1 MNFKGDL
8 TSSGSVCRLVEK
20 YNDKMKEVLN
30 DELTYYLNKT
40 IKEWVYNINYELEK
54 VEKNLKAKQ
63 EQEKRMA

>member
-1 MNFKGDL
+1 M
-8 TSSGSVCRLVEK
+8 EK
-20 YNDKMKEVLN
+20 YNDKIKEVLN
-30 DELTYYLNKT
+30 DELIYYLSKT

>member
-1 MNFKGDL
+1 M
-8 TSSGSVCRLVEK
+8 SSDSVCRLVEK
-20 YNDKMKEVLN
+20 YSDKIKEVLN

>member
-1 MNFKGDL
+1 
-8 TSSGSVCRLVEK
+8 
-20 YNDKMKEVLN
+20 MKEVLN

-40 IKEWVYNINYELEK
+40 IKEWVYNINHELEK

>member
-1 MNFKGDL
+1 M
-8 TSSGSVCRLVEK
+8 VEK
-20 YNDKMKEVLN
+20 YNDKIKEVLDN
-30 DELTYYLNKT
+30 DLTYYLNKT

>member
-1 MNFKGDL
+1 M
-8 TSSGSVCRLVEK
+8 SSDSVCRLVEK
-20 YNDKMKEVLN
+20 YNDKIKEVLN

-63 EQEKRMA
+63 E